1 MPVFIQIPPFE
12 VLSGFWVSVF
22 IKISVCLYSR
32 THLADRTTG
41 KHKCVCVCVCLRFYV
56 YQYPCVSECVCVCVC
71 VCVLVWLGGLPA
83 MSGWSRPNALI
94 PSGERERR
102 WGYTRKREQVKYKI
116 RSNGGKE
123 GFNQTRNE
131 RVTSA
136 TPFKLLSSLRVL
148 WIFCV
153 NFKIWTDNYWFI

>member
-12 VLSGFWVSVF
+12 VLSGFWVSVV

-71 VCVLVWLGGLPA
+71 VSLTWGASSYVRVIQTKCLNSQW
-83 MSGWSRPNALI
+83 R
-94 PSGERERR
+94 ERERR

-136 TPFKLLSSLRVL
+136 TPFKLLSSLRVQ